1 MDEPTN
7 HLDIVSKN
15 VLKEALKKFEGTLI
29 LVSHDRD
36 FLKGLTDK
44 VYSFKDEKIREYLGD
59 INYFLEQHDLDS
71 MREVEMRTKT
81 KEENS
86 KSTGGKKNF
95 KDAKQKKKLQNK
107 LSKIESEISK
117 LENEIINDD
126 AALSESFEELTA
138 NENFFKNY
146 QAKKD
151 KVDDLMEEWEEI
163 QSELEKI

>member
-1 MDEPTN
+1 
-7 HLDIVSKN
+7 
-15 VLKEALKKFEGTLI
+15 
-29 LVSHDRD
+29 
-36 FLKGLTDK
+36 
-44 VYSFKDEKIREYLGD
+44 
-59 INYFLEQHDLDS
+59 
-71 MREVEMRTKT
+71 MR
-81 KEENS
+81 
-86 KSTGGKKNF
+86 
-95 KDAKQKKKLQNK
+95 KQKKKLQNK

-151 KVDDLMEEWEEI
+151 KVDDLMEAWEAV